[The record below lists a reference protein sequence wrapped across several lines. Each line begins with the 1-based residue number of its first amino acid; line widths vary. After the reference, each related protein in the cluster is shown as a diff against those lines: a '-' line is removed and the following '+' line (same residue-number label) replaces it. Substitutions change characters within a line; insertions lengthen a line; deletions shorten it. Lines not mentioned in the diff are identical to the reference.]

1 VEDGRVPARRKQLA
15 STRRVERASGRLA
28 TAAAAR
34 MAEELSWFR
43 ELSAEHRSWVGV
55 VAQAGIGA
63 FVAWLKRSDTEP
75 SRTVFAAAPRELARV
90 VTLQQAVELVRLTVD
105 TVEHAID
112 ELAAPGEEDALRLEV
127 LRFSREIAFS
137 AAQVYAVAAEE
148 RGAWH
153 ARQQALLLDALV
165 RDEPP
170 ESLRAR
176 AAALGWG
183 ASRPV
188 VPVVGAAPEGEAEAV
203 VDDAERTC
211 RQHGLEAFAG
221 LHGDRL
227 VVVVAAE
234 RSHRRL
240 GEVVTAFGDGAVVLG
255 PAAEEVAV
263 VSGPLREALAALR
276 VAAAWPAAPRPVDAD
291 ALLAERALDGD
302 ALAGE
307 TLVKIYKCL
316 VEAGGA
322 LTETVSAYV
331 GAGGSVEAAARE
343 LYLHPNTVR
352 YRLKKAAEVSGH
364 SPLDPRDAFTL
375 QVALALGRLAD

>member
-1 VEDGRVPARRKQLA
+1 MGDELA
-15 STRRVERASGRLA
+15 
-28 TAAAAR
+28 
-34 MAEELSWFR
+34 WFR
-43 ELSAEHRSWVGV
+43 ELSAEHRSWVGL
-55 VAQAGIGA
+55 VAQAGIAA
-63 FVAWLKRSDTEP
+63 FVAWLKRTDGEP
-75 SRTVFAAAPRELARV
+75 SRAVFGAAPRELARV

-127 LRFSREIAFS
+127 LRFSREVAFS

-165 RDEPP
+165 RDEPAD
-170 ESLRAR
+170 SLRAR

-183 ASRPV
+183 VVRPV
-188 VPVVGAAPEGEAEAV
+188 MPVVGAAPAGEAEAV

-211 RQHGLEAFAG
+211 RQHGLESFAG

-227 VVVVAAE
+227 VVMVAAG

-240 GEVVTAFGDGAVVLG
+240 PEVVTAFGEGPVVLG
-255 PAAEEVAV
+255 PAAEEVALLA
-263 VSGPLREALAALR
+263 GPLREAMAALR
-276 VAAAWPAAPRPVDAD
+276 VAGAWPAAPRPVDAD

-302 ALAGE
+302 ALARD
-307 TLVKIYKCL
+307 TLVKIHKSLEEAGSAL
-316 VEAGGA
+316 VE
-322 LTETVSAYV
+322 TVAAYV

-343 LYLHPNTVR
+343 LFLHPNTVR
-352 YRLKKAAEVSGH
+352 YRLKKAAEVAGLG
-364 SPLDPRDAFTL
+364 PLEPRDAFTL
-375 QVALALGRLAD
+375 QIALALGRLSD